1 MKKNTEG
8 GLCALAAAT
17 AAHIDKIYSALFNFA
32 AWRKQKQAAR
42 GWFIHKDAS
51 IPNKC
56 LCVLCCAR
64 GIKHQQRAPPTALE
78 KTIREM
84 NKLLAD
90 SPSKTHTCQEREE
103 KFEKLLLLLIAGPG
117 SSQRLQN

>member
-8 GLCALAAAT
+8 GLCALASASAAAA

-64 GIKHQQRAPPTALE
+64 DKTPAARSAPPTALE

-90 SPSKTHTCQEREE
+90 SPSKTHTHIYTHARREE
-103 KFEKLLLLLIAGPG
+103 KFCFF
-117 SSQRLQN
+117 